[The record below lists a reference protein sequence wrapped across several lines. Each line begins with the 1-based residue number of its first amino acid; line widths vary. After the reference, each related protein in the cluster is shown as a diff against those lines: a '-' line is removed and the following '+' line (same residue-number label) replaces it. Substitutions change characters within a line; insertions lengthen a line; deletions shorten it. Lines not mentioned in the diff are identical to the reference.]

1 MDKRDFRNL
10 FMPCDIMLP
19 ALCDMEKWSVVACDQ
34 HTSEPEYWE
43 RADAFVGNEPSTL
56 RLMLPEHTYKLP
68 KLDERIE
75 CTKKAMSA
83 YEKSGVFE
91 IIKDSY
97 VYVER
102 RLYNGKLRC
111 GIVGAIDL
119 DFYDYAKGA
128 KPAVRATE
136 RTIVEKLPVRVKLR
150 DGAPLELTHVL
161 MLADDPD
168 EMLIR
173 PLSEKKSEMRKLYDF
188 ELMERGGHI
197 SGYQVTG
204 ELAESVRDSVAALG
218 ESESFCERYCL
229 NNEPV
234 MIFAVGDGNHSLAS
248 AKVWWEQIKASLSE
262 EDRKTHPARYAIVE
276 IVNLCENSLEFQP
289 INRVVFDIDPE
300 GMKEALLRY
309 FPGSLIGTGGG
320 HEISFVHEGF
330 AGIVSIPRDN
340 GELAIG
346 ALSKFL
352 DDYVP
357 KVGGRIDYVHGDD
370 VVIKLSQQPG
380 RLGFV
385 LPAIDKSSFFP
396 SIIKDGVLPRKTFS
410 MGSSNDKRYYLECR
424 KITKQ

>member
-1 MDKRDFRNL
+1 MDKSDFRNL
-10 FMPCDIMLP
+10 FMPCDIMIP
-19 ALCDMEKWSVVACDQ
+19 ALCEMEKWSVVACDQ

-43 RADAFVGNEPSTL
+43 RADAFIGNEPSTL
-56 RLMLPEHTYKLP
+56 RMMLPEHTYKWPELQ
-68 KLDERIE
+68 KRIE
-75 CTKKAMSA
+75 DTKSKMAE
-83 YEKSGVFE
+83 YKKTGVFE
-91 IIKDSY
+91 VIKDSY

-119 DFYDYAKGA
+119 ENYDFAKGTR
-128 KPAVRATE
+128 PAVRATE
-136 RTIVEKLPVRVKLR
+136 GTIVDKLPVRVKLR

-161 MLADDPD
+161 MLADDTD

-204 ELAESVRDSVAALG
+204 ALAECVRDSVAAFG

-229 NNEPV
+229 NKEPV
-234 MIFAVGDGNHSLAS
+234 MIFAVGDGNHSLAA
-248 AKVWWEQIKASLSE
+248 AKVWWEQIKASLGE
-262 EDRKTHPARYAIVE
+262 EERKNHPARYAIVE
-276 IVNLCENSLEFQP
+276 IVNLNDESLEFLP
-289 INRVVFDIDPE
+289 INRVVFDVEPNAMMD
-300 GMKEALLRY
+300 ALLKY
-309 FPGSLIGTGGG
+309 FPGSFIGTGGG
-320 HEISFVHEGF
+320 HEISFVHEAF

-357 KVGGRIDYVHGDD
+357 SVGGRIDYVHGDD
-370 VVIKLSQQPG
+370 VVVKLSQQPG

-385 LPAIDKSSFFP
+385 LPTIDKSSFFP

-424 KITKQ
+424 KIVK